1 MDYITEEQEPVS
13 ELTEETQAQE
23 VEDGAEEQTTTE
35 EQPVEQEMAPQSEND
50 QSVTQTSS
58 TPVQHNHFK
67 GL

>member
-50 QSVTQTSS
+50 QSVTQTAS

-67 GL
+67 KL